1 MKAQVLTIR
10 TSASSAFRVTSMP
23 WLTMSP
29 SMISASTRFFAH
41 PRLIIPTF
49 RGEASASTSVAVSGR
64 IMEFI
69 NCFESV
75 DDDITGIRWHNLP
88 ILSDLN
94 HTLIQNVHPEA
105 FPPHHNAP
113 ILRSFKP
120 LQARLPTP
128 LFYLNLKI

>member
-29 SMISASTRFFAH
+29 RM
-41 PRLIIPTF
+41 IIPTF

-75 DDDITGIRWHNLP
+75 DDDITGIGWHNLP

-94 HTLIQNVHPEA
+94 RTLIQNVHPEA
-105 FPPHHNAP
+105 LARHHDGP
-113 ILRSFKP
+113 TIRSCKP
-120 LQARLPTP
+120 LEDRLRA
-128 LFYLNLKI
+128 LLVLRNLHIGSF